1 MIPKSIGLPLFA
13 GGFYDLIF
21 EDVFFAPLST
31 SATDPFKVE
40 MTDPNT
46 GEILVAD
53 NDNMILSGLET
64 GAL

>member
-1 MIPKSIGLPLFA
+1 MIPKSIGFPLFA
-13 GGFYDLIF
+13 GGVYDLIF

-53 NDNMILSGLET
+53 NDDMILSGL
-64 GAL
+64 